1 MRVSRTVMRLALA
14 GLVLVAALVL
24 AALIGL
30 AVGIAATRVLGE
42 AYGSLV
48 VLCVGAVFVAG
59 AARRFLS
66 LRSRPLLPAIAVQG
80 AHAVWLLVGVI
91 ATGRWGGL
99 LLDVG
104 PLAGALVWLGLRAD
118 RRARNVL
125 LAVHAMHVT
134 TLLVQFAR
142 SSEAGAQFPFLV
154 SHLALRAAGILL
166 TLRALETIWRRD
178 ARSTTASHPP
188 AR

>member
-1 MRVSRTVMRLALA
+1 MTRALVRVAL
-14 GLVLVAALVL
+14 AALVL
-24 AALIGL
+24 VVALFVAAVTGL
-30 AVGIAATRVLGE
+30 FVGIAATQVLGE

-48 VLCVGAVFVAG
+48 VLGVAVVFVAG

-66 LRSRPLLPAIAVQG
+66 VRSRPLLPAIAVQG

-104 PLAGALVWLGLRAD
+104 PLAGALFWLGARPTP
-118 RRARNVL
+118 RARNLL
-125 LAVHAMHVT
+125 LAVHAVHVV

-142 SSEAGAQFPFLV
+142 SSEPGIQLPWLV
-154 SHLALRAAGILL
+154 SHIALRAAGVLL
-166 TLRALETIWRRD
+166 TLRGLQTVWRRD
-178 ARSTTASHPP
+178 ARSGTTV
-188 AR
+188 